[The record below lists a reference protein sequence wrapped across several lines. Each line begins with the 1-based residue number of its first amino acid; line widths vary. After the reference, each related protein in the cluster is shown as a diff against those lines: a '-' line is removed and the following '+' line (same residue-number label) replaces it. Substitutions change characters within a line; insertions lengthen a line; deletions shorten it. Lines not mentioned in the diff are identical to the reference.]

1 MNTVRR
7 LIDTQN
13 GKLAVVNPDNSAQEG
28 LQIMADRD
36 IGALLVIDQ
45 GDMVGIVTERDFV
58 RRLLN
63 IGRDPQ
69 AVRIRD
75 IMTTNVL
82 YVHPETSVEHCMAL
96 MTEKQVRH
104 LPVVDQEANLVG
116 IISIRD
122 IIADVISEK
131 EFIIEQLEHYI
142 LDRRPHL
149 PSVS

>member
-13 GKLAVVNPDNSAQEG
+13 GKLAVVKPDNSAQEG
-28 LQIMADRD
+28 LQMMADRD

-63 IGRDPQ
+63 VGRDPE

-104 LPVVDQEANLVG
+104 LPVVDEDANLIG

-149 PSVS
+149 PNVS

>member
-13 GKLAVVNPDNSAQEG
+13 GKLAVVNPNNSAQEG

-45 GDMVGIVTERDFV
+45 GAMVGIVTERDFV

-63 IGRDPQ
+63 IGHDPQ

-104 LPVVDQEANLVG
+104 LPVVDQKANLVG

-149 PSVS
+149 PSVG